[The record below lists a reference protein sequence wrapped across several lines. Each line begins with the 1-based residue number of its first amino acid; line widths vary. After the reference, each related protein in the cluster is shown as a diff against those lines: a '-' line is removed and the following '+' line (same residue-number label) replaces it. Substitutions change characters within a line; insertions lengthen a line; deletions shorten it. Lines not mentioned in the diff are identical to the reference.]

1 MNRAWAYFGAA
12 LVVSTFFSW
21 DIGYSLLGVENSR
34 GLGLFGWFACFLL
47 FRYGGR
53 LAPEALD
60 PFVLYGGG
68 AVAALAVARGLAGV
82 ARASIIGG
90 SPVLLGEALVV
101 AFPVAWRLNRWLP
114 ALFLGA
120 AVAARCRSAVLAMA
134 AMAFYLWR
142 RR

>member
-1 MNRAWAYFGAA
+1 MNRAWACFGAA
-12 LVVSTFFSW
+12 LVASTFFSW
-21 DIGYSLLGVENSR
+21 DLGYSLLGVENSR
-34 GLGLFGWFACFLL
+34 GLGLFGWIACFLIFL
-47 FRYGGR
+47 YGCE
-53 LAPEALD
+53 LPLEALD

-68 AVAALAVARGLAGV
+68 AVAALAVAQGVAGV
-82 ARASIIGG
+82 ARDRIVGG
-90 SPVLLGEALVV
+90 SPVLLSEALVV